1 MKFSLSN
8 EGYIHLYPLEP
19 FKDRLEKAVKSR
31 EISFQVPAKDAVNK
45 TTAVNMSAIKTFD
58 SLCRT
63 TTPSEAS
70 TTYSTPSQKI
80 TTYFTS
86 SQKGTTYSTASPNR
100 GTTYL
105 TESQK
110 KGTTHFTA
118 SPKGTTYFT
127 RNRQSAWPEET
138 SSSTTGETSGSRICT
153 FKFLKKL
160 LSADIYFEPKLL
172 GLYEVLLVQGYFS

>member
-45 TTAVNMSAIKTFD
+45 ATAVNMSAIKTFD

-70 TTYSTPSQKI
+70 TTSTPSQKI

-110 KGTTHFTA
+110 KGATHFSTSLKDTTHFST
-118 SPKGTTYFT
+118 SLKGTTHFSTSLKGTTYFT
-127 RNRQSAWPEET
+127 RNRQSALPEET
-138 SSSTTGETSGSRICT
+138 SSSTTGETSCSRICT
-153 FKFLKKL
+153 
-160 LSADIYFEPKLL
+160 
-172 GLYEVLLVQGYFS
+172 

>member
-110 KGTTHFTA
+110 KGTTHFSA
-118 SPKGTTYFT
+118 SLKGTTYFT
-127 RNRQSAWPEET
+127 RNRQSALPEET
-138 SSSTTGETSGSRICT
+138 SSSTTGETSCSRICT
-153 FKFLKKL
+153 
-160 LSADIYFEPKLL
+160 
-172 GLYEVLLVQGYFS
+172 

>member
-45 TTAVNMSAIKTFD
+45 ATAVNMSAIKTFD

-70 TTYSTPSQKI
+70 TTSTPSQKI

-127 RNRQSAWPEET
+127 RNRQSALPEET
-138 SSSTTGETSGSRICT
+138 SSSTTGETSCSRICT
-153 FKFLKKL
+153 
-160 LSADIYFEPKLL
+160 
-172 GLYEVLLVQGYFS
+172 

>member
-8 EGYIHLYPLEP
+8 EGYMHLYPLEP

-86 SQKGTTYSTASPNR
+86 SQKGTTYSTASPNK

-110 KGTTHFTA
+110 KGTTHFSA
-118 SPKGTTYFT
+118 SLKGTTYFT
-127 RNRQSAWPEET
+127 RNRQSAMPDET
-138 SSSTTGETSGSRICT
+138 SSSTIGEASCSRICT
-153 FKFLKKL
+153 
-160 LSADIYFEPKLL
+160 
-172 GLYEVLLVQGYFS
+172 

>member
-105 TESQK
+105 SESQKKGTTHFSTSLKGTTYLTESQK
-110 KGTTHFTA
+110 KGTTHFSA
-118 SPKGTTYFT
+118 SLKGTTYFT
-127 RNRQSAWPEET
+127 RNRQSAMPEET
-138 SSSTTGETSGSRICT
+138 SSSTTGETNCSRICT
-153 FKFLKKL
+153 
-160 LSADIYFEPKLL
+160 
-172 GLYEVLLVQGYFS
+172 

>member
-70 TTYSTPSQKI
+70 ITYSTPSQKI

-86 SQKGTTYSTASPNR
+86 SQKGTTYFTASPNK

-105 TESQK
+105 TATQK

-118 SPKGTTYFT
+118 SQQGTTYFT
-127 RNRQSAWPEET
+127 RNRQSAMPKRT
-138 SSSTTGETSGSRICT
+138 SSSTTGEASCSRICT
-153 FKFLKKL
+153 
-160 LSADIYFEPKLL
+160 
-172 GLYEVLLVQGYFS
+172 

>member
-8 EGYIHLYPLEP
+8 KGYIHLYPLEP
-19 FKDRLEKAVKSR
+19 FKERLEKAVKSR
-31 EISFQVPAKDAVNK
+31 EISFQVPAKDAVSK

-86 SQKGTTYSTASPNR
+86 SQKNTTYFTSSQKGTTYSTASSNK

-118 SPKGTTYFT
+118 SLKGTTHFSASLKGTTYFT
-127 RNRQSAWPEET
+127 RNRQSAMPEET
-138 SSSTTGETSGSRICT
+138 SSSTTGEASCSRICT
-153 FKFLKKL
+153 
-160 LSADIYFEPKLL
+160 
-172 GLYEVLLVQGYFS
+172 